1 MSTLL
6 RSLIADVEVDRDRAM
21 AAADLPSATD
31 AVRQFYAACH
41 LRAPRILIARSL
53 SHYQETVKSPDAE
66 TYNAILF
73 LLVVA
78 AIVGLMVV
86 IVIIEAIKK
95 IGFNLWVDPDA
106 SITWGLLT
114 FGLVLGLSPIIFL
127 LYARRHPSFRKTSAS
142 MLGLLRAAC
151 IDSGCSVR
159 AIPDRIKV
167 DDRHDH
173 ESLCLRFGALTGLS
187 PMLPHLQKLDDG
199 LTQLEQ
205 LSSQKKAR
213 LPLVLR
219 HAIALRSVTRGV
231 FLTDGIA
238 VILPLVDAELT
249 PRQRRKRM
257 ADAVEEPDPK
267 IRETEMRRLSLEH
280 TVNRVK
286 LRPVQSDETG
296 DLYRIGVSTAP
307 ACFVRVRD
315 TVRGGDG
322 LPLVHWLSV
331 PSYITTA
338 REGVAW
344 SYQLAAHEYAPLVR
358 E

>member
-6 RSLIADVEVDRDRAM
+6 KNLIVDVEINCDGAM
-21 AAADLPSATD
+21 TAADLPSATD

-41 LRAPRILIARSL
+41 LRAPRVLIARSSNHYKKSVRSSEDEVYEALLL
-53 SHYQETVKSPDAE
+53 S
-66 TYNAILF
+66 LF
-73 LLVVA
+73 LAALFGLIVVT
-78 AIVGLMVV
+78 VTSEV
-86 IVIIEAIKK
+86 IKK
-95 IGFNLWVDPDA
+95 TGLDLWADPDA
-106 SITWGLLT
+106 WGTLGVFA
-114 FGLVLGLSPIIFL
+114 FGLALILSPIAFL
-127 LYARRHPSFRKTSAS
+127 FCAHRQPSFKITPAS

-151 IDSGCSVR
+151 VDSGCSVP

-167 DDRHDH
+167 EDRHDL
-173 ESLCLRFGALTGLS
+173 ESLYLRFGALTGLN
-187 PMLPHLQKLDDG
+187 PMRPHLQKLDDG

-205 LSSQKKAR
+205 LSNQEKAR

-219 HAIALRSVTRGV
+219 HAIALRSVTQAV

-267 IRETEMRRLSLEH
+267 IRETEMRRLGLEH
-280 TVNRVK
+280 TVNCVK
-286 LRPVQSDETG
+286 LRPVQNDETG

-315 TVRGGDG
+315 TVRGEDG

-331 PSYITTA
+331 PAYITTA

-344 SYQLAAHEYAPLVR
+344 SYMLPAHEYAPMVR